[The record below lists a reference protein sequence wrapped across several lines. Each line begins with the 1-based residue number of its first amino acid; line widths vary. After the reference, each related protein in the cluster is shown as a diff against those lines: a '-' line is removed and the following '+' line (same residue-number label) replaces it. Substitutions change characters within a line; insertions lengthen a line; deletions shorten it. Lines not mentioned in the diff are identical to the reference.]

1 MFIICTF
8 YVDYLAGLK
17 KYKCVKCGK
26 SYSNLRNLN
35 IHYESIHKGK
45 KKFSCLKCKKEFPTP
60 NALIYHVSKKICSK
74 RPQNVNSEFCKCDLC
89 NKTFTQKSSLKRH
102 ISSVHEGIKH
112 KCHLCNK
119 MLSRKGLLNHIMTVH
134 EGASTIVE

>member
-1 MFIICTF
+1 MTNRVGI
-8 YVDYLAGLK
+8 K
-17 KYKCVKCGK
+17 K
-26 SYSNLRNLN
+26 SD
-35 IHYESIHKGK
+35 
-45 KKFSCLKCKKEFPTP
+45 KKFACIKCKKEFPTP

-74 RPQNVNSEFCKCDLC
+74 RPQNVESVKKQMNSEFCKCDLC